1 MKIVFNDSFAADPSL
16 FKTQTKE
23 SSVFVSGNLIFEN
36 KTVTSA
42 NDSYINSIV
51 NLYNNASSD
60 VDKLAITGEVQSGT
74 GRASGWTEANKTK
87 FFSSIG
93 SRQSTPENKTESK
106 AKSKFESVID
116 TIRNDSEKINEPFED
131 VSTLLEDRSII
142 IDRLKGY
149 GLSDQNLGEIF
160 DFIFK
165 AGIPQ
170 SEILSFI
177 DEILK
182 IAVQAGTSVDTIIL
196 FALEHYTTRR
206 SKGVTVDLVKGGAQ
220 LQEKYPELNVFDMLR
235 KSAQGRNPEIGKL
248 AIIDDRAD
256 MELARMIFSLSQ
268 HRNVEQNEAVRRER
282 QSVRD
287 ALQSMQERTN
297 LQRALVSALDS
308 NQVERALTK
317 EIEKYGELYKT
328 LITSPVFRAL
338 KQYQYVINAG
348 RRLVDTWMT
357 TYLDTQ
363 PMTARLSP
371 QESRSHQQSISDMTG
386 RAQNQNQSSMPSRR
400 DRTFFSSSNNTRFI
414 KIAQQQDNSQYIL
427 EVAGGFVNQ
436 LEQFRPILIK
446 QINDG
451 IDKFL
456 STNGSSIQNKIGR
469 ALGVSELQNTKQS
482 IVGSISKYFETL
494 RDSISSQMQ
503 DPATLSFQKAHN
515 DALKQLFGNQ
525 PTRSASAYYRQV
537 IAQGTPQTSRPAVV
551 DQNKLISG
559 SINGLLNIIKTVL
572 SADAIVQLIQSG
584 DLGLI
589 KLFQNFDVLSKSF
602 YQQFDLQVGGRGRL
616 APQDQ
621 SIFDQGKLTAEG
633 ANLIQNAAEV
643 DSVLTVLGQVGQE
656 IFKIKSLV
664 DRNKKAIQEFEVKI
678 KSQIEQTVDT
688 GLGEASNVSAPME
701 FPAKVKQN
709 YELFVQKLEDH
720 VKLLRTL
727 VAEYKKLQS
736 VGEFETLDANQKRTL
751 VNNIAA
757 YENELTVYLK
767 KVNDYKT
774 TNIIREEIEL
784 QKRLR
789 YLLEGMQEQFEPLI
803 EGGINLFSIISQPN
817 GFAQVFKAARENL
830 DVQLDKLLEKK
841 EELLQKNAPLDL
853 NIPEVKTDPQATSGQ
868 VNLGQPGKV
877 TQEMVK

>member
-131 VSTLLEDRSII
+131 VSTLLEDRSVI

-400 DRTFFSSSNNTRFI
+400 DRTFFSSSNNTRFV
-414 KIAQQQDNSQYIL
+414 KIAQEQDNSQYIL
-427 EVAGGFVNQ
+427 EVAGGFVSQ
-436 LEQFRPILIK
+436 LEQFRPVLIK

-525 PTRSASAYYRQV
+525 PTRASSAYYRQV

-572 SADAIVQLIQSG
+572 SADAIFQLIQSG

-841 EELLQKNAPLDL
+841 EELLQKNAPIDL
-853 NIPEVKTDPQATSGQ
+853 NIPEVKTYPQATSGQ